1 MALKINTDSLKTIQS
16 LVIECQFIQQLGLE
30 VFNNIG
36 TLSPEYAEI
45 CEALRGSCDKLAH
58 DIEELRTKVPVV
70 EVPIV

>member
-36 TLSPEYAEI
+36 TVSPEYAEI
-45 CEALRGSCDKLAH
+45 CDALRGSCGKLAT
-58 DIEELRTKVPVV
+58 DIEKLKSEVPVV
-70 EVPIV
+70 VVPAV

>member
-36 TLSPEYAEI
+36 TVSPEYGEI
-45 CEALRGSCDKLAH
+45 CDALRDSCDKLAH
-58 DIEELRTKVPVV
+58 DIETLKLKIPVV
-70 EVPIV
+70 TVPTV